1 MKRITKVVIAL
12 LAVASL
18 AGCATNKE
26 FYAMQESLITQVK
39 EMKAKEMELKLEQ
52 QRTRTAYMS
61 NVATKLDPSGA
72 AALGVALALAD
83 RGGSSEASSGSSSGD
98 LLKIVALQ
106 RPPESW
112 DDKALKWASVLLGGY
127 KIFVDKEVGI
137 ANVTANRDMQ
147 TALYAMI
154 GQINRDTGNAVG
166 AAGQRPPPPPT
177 YQITVNGD
185 GNGLLG
191 GNGSTTTDAST
202 LTLTCSSTGAPG
214 GNGGSGV
221 ATTPGGSGADGSGS
235 PVTCSV
241 TR

>member
-1 MKRITKVVIAL
+1 MKKFLLVAVAL
-12 LAVASL
+12 LLSACAS
-18 AGCATNKE
+18 NKE
-26 FYAMQESLITQVK
+26 FYQMQESLITQVK
-39 EMKAKEMELKLEQ
+39 EMKAKELELKLEQ
-52 QRTRTAYMS
+52 QRTRTAYMNS
-61 NVATKLDPSGA
+61 VAKTLDPSGA

-83 RGGSSEASSGSSSGD
+83 RGGGASQEAASND
-98 LLKIVALQ
+98 LLKMVALQ

-166 AAGQRPPPPPT
+166 AAGQRPAPPPT

-191 GNGSTTTDAST
+191 GTGSTTTDAST

-214 GNGGSGV
+214 GDGGAGDP
-221 ATTPGGSGADGSGS
+221 ANPGGSGAAGGGS